1 MTVRSIPVDPANANR
16 PKIYVSMTV
25 YDPAIVGTKTLNF
38 AEESIQSVGGATF
51 RRGLIQNGGTI
62 VIDTIAAWAKGIALS
77 GIGEIALINTNGAL
91 DALKNYTFDGFTITI
106 DIGTVALT
114 GTLTRTNIFTGT
126 MENPDVG
133 KRVVNVPVRTQMYQ
147 LDKAVL
153 SATFLGTG
161 GLEGGDNLKGTLKPR
176 IRGIVNNL
184 PLILVDSANVIYFQ
198 SDGPSTCDTVY
209 DAGIPLTYDATGG
222 GLVGQYTTV
231 AAFNAAAPA
240 AGHYVA
246 YWDPTTNSPTYMKFG
261 STPNGQLTQGIA
273 LAYKVIGGVPTTTDL
288 FNEIVDNLVT
298 DAGISTAGAAIKDLY
313 YPVVVP
319 GTFRSTFSGKA
330 GFYLSDNKTYSEVI
344 SGLLSSFS
352 AWMWFNTVDG
362 RIVLGQ
368 LPDFDTS
375 GNVYAVLK
383 DSDIFD
389 MRKIGNPKNP
399 GEGVPPWSIS
409 VDYMRNETVQ
419 ADGLATGTALDW
431 RGFVAKQYRT
441 LNKQDASVLT
451 RYPLAQQLVVSGS
464 SFNLNGS
471 FPIPSAVSVTE
482 FRDRL
487 WNAFQLK
494 YDYYSIEAKLTPALL
509 QAYTINGSFTWVP
522 AIMPGFLDARLG
534 IRTARFG
541 FTNTGK
547 GTEVTPMAVSLDL
560 SRRRVTYIVRTT
572 YQVG

>member
-1 MTVRSIPVDPANANR
+1 MAVRSIPVDPANANR
-16 PKIYVSMTV
+16 PKIYVSLTV
-25 YDPAIVGTKTLNF
+25 YDPGLPGARVLDFG
-38 AEESIQSVGGATF
+38 EESIKSVGGSTF
-51 RRGLIQNGGTI
+51 RRGLVQNGGTL
-62 VIDTIAAWAKGIALS
+62 VIDTIAAWAKGIALA
-77 GIGEIALINTNGAL
+77 GIGEVSLINTNGAL
-91 DALKNYTFDGFTITI
+91 DALKGYTFDGFTIAV

-114 GTLTRTNIFTGT
+114 GTLTRTNIFTGI

-133 KRVVNVPVRTQMYQ
+133 KRVVSIPVRTQLYQ

-161 GLEGGDNLKGTLKPR
+161 GLEGDDNLKGTLKPR
-176 IRGIVNNL
+176 IRGLVNNL

-222 GLVGQYTTV
+222 GIAGQYTTV

-240 AGHYVA
+240 PGHYVA

-261 STPNGQLTQGIA
+261 STPNGQLTQGVA
-273 LAYKVIGGVPTTTDL
+273 LALHVIGGVAI
-288 FNEIVDNLVT
+288 FNKALPAIVQALIT
-298 DAGISTAGAAIKDLY
+298 DAGISTAGSQIQDLY
-313 YPVVVP
+313 YPVAVP
-319 GTFRSTFSGKA
+319 GTFRSTFSDGA
-330 GFYLSDNKTYSEVI
+330 GFYLSDNKTYSQVI
-344 SGLLSSFS
+344 AGLLSSFS
-352 AWMWFNTVDG
+352 AWMWFNTVEQ

-389 MRKIGNPKNP
+389 MRKLGNPKNP
-399 GEGVPPWSIS
+399 GEGIPPWSIS

-419 ADGLATGTALDW
+419 ASGLATGAALNW

-451 RYPLAQQLVVSGS
+451 RYPLAQQLLISGS
-464 SFNLNGS
+464 AFNLDGS
-471 FPIPSAVSVTE
+471 FPIPATTAVTN
-482 FRDRL
+482 FL
-487 WNAFQLK
+487 TGIWNAFQLG
-494 YDYYSIEAKLTPALL
+494 YDYYSIEARLTPALL
-509 QAYTINGSFTWVP
+509 QQYTINGGFKWVP

-534 IRTARFG
+534 IRTARYG

-547 GTEVTPMAVSLDL
+547 GTEVTPMAISLDL
-560 SRRRVTYIVRTT
+560 ARRRITYIVRTT